1 MRRIRAIGSMPG
13 IAISG
18 YGMDEDERRSREAG
32 FAEHLVK
39 PFSMPELIAAI
50 RRVTSLRR

>member
-1 MRRIRAIGSMPG
+1 MNRIRAVGNMPG

-18 YGMDEDERRSREAG
+18 YGMDEDGRRSREAG

-39 PFSMPELIAAI
+39 PIDVPQLIAAI
-50 RRVTSLRR
+50 RRVTCGR